1 MIDAKYVENNHSN
14 GTEERPC
21 YWIYDT
27 DYRGVNNTSWRS
39 KRSNMTKEECCQLC
53 IDTVGCN
60 FSVLAEVILT
70 SPFCIGMSFLS
81 ALIANSFSI
90 AEIKSVNS
98 NRKTLTIFY
107 ELDEEKFVK
116 ILSLESGKVIK
127 NIKLE
132 F

>member
-1 MIDAKYVENNHSN
+1 MQDNPKYLRSLKIAVVTMGILIVLGVIIIISTIVYRISSPNYSLSSDNRELNIKLNVPDA
-14 GTEERPC
+14 
-21 YWIYDT
+21 
-27 DYRGVNNTSWRS
+27 
-39 KRSNMTKEECCQLC
+39 
-53 IDTVGCN
+53 
-60 FSVLAEVILT
+60 
-70 SPFCIGMSFLS
+70 
-81 ALIANSFSI
+81 
-90 AEIKSVNS
+90 AEIKLVNS

>member
-1 MIDAKYVENNHSN
+1 MQDNPKYLRSLKIAVITMGILIILGVIIIISTIIYRISSPNYSLSSENRELNIKLNVPDAV
-14 GTEERPC
+14 
-21 YWIYDT
+21 
-27 DYRGVNNTSWRS
+27 
-39 KRSNMTKEECCQLC
+39 
-53 IDTVGCN
+53 
-60 FSVLAEVILT
+60 
-70 SPFCIGMSFLS
+70 
-81 ALIANSFSI
+81 
-90 AEIKSVNS
+90 EIKSVNS

>member
-1 MIDAKYVENNHSN
+1 MEDNPKYLRSLKITVITMGILIIFGVIIIISTIVYRISSPNYSLSSDNRELNIKLNVPDA
-14 GTEERPC
+14 
-21 YWIYDT
+21 
-27 DYRGVNNTSWRS
+27 
-39 KRSNMTKEECCQLC
+39 
-53 IDTVGCN
+53 
-60 FSVLAEVILT
+60 
-70 SPFCIGMSFLS
+70 
-81 ALIANSFSI
+81 

-107 ELDEEKFVK
+107 ELNEEKFVK

>member
-1 MIDAKYVENNHSN
+1 MMS
-14 GTEERPC
+14 
-21 YWIYDT
+21 
-27 DYRGVNNTSWRS
+27 S
-39 KRSNMTKEECCQLC
+39 
-53 IDTVGCN
+53 
-60 FSVLAEVILT
+60 ILT
-70 SPFCIGMSFLS
+70 YGLYLYMFYTETKPKGDDIKLNVPD
-81 ALIANSFSI
+81 A

-116 ILSLESGKVIK
+116 ILSLESGKIIK